1 MNFVGPKCKTIKYK
15 INFVELHILTNNRV
29 RVMLLVRTGPW
40 EFSAYIDLVFDTQTE
55 THTIQDRWFL
65 PILFLW

>member
-15 INFVELHILTNNRV
+15 RNFVELHILTSNRV

-40 EFSAYIDLVFDTQTE
+40 ELYNYFYD
-55 THTIQDRWFL
+55 
-65 PILFLW
+65 